1 MNSPKRTSLRTLLIV
16 GGWIL
21 AALGAVYV
29 LIAHRAHAIEW
40 LPFALLLA
48 CPLMHILMHGRHG
61 HSDEHGRGQ
70 PAQER

>member
-1 MNSPKRTSLRTLLIV
+1 MNSPQGTSLRTLLIV

-21 AALGAVYV
+21 AALGAGYV
-29 LIAHRAHAIEW
+29 LIVHRAHAIEW

-48 CPLMHILMHGRHG
+48 CPLMHIFMHGRHG
-61 HSDEHGRGQ
+61 HSHEHGRGQ